1 MKPIFKIK
9 LKILLFD
16 VLFEL
21 LVDSIIFVFAY
32 FSDRLLEVIVFYLSW
47 NIIYRFFPKVFHFK
61 FKTPFQNVI
70 GCAICSCMCYFI
82 YLKLSLPISISIFS
96 GVLYGVFAHFILYKI
111 QDYIELKNNVFKNSI
126 NIYNMSEEELRNYA
140 KSKGLS
146 EMIID
151 TLILR
156 VINNYKWVEIQ
167 KERNYTKEGIRY
179 HKERI
184 CKILDVKL

>member
-1 MKPIFKIK
+1 MKPILKIK
-9 LKILLFD
+9 LKMLFFNI
-16 VLFEL
+16 LFEL
-21 LVDSIIFVFAY
+21 LVDSIIIVFAY
-32 FSDRLLEVIVFYLSW
+32 FSDRLLEVLAFYLSW

-61 FKTPFQNVI
+61 FKTPFKNVI

-96 GVLYGVFAHFILYKI
+96 SVLYGVLAHLVLYKI
-111 QDYIELKNNVFKNSI
+111 QDYIELKKNVAKSSI
-126 NIYNMSEEELRNYA
+126 SIYNMSEEELRNYA

-156 VINNYKWVEIQ
+156 VINNYKWIEIQ

-184 CKILDVKL
+184 CKILNVKL

>member
-1 MKPIFKIK
+1 
-9 LKILLFD
+9 
-16 VLFEL
+16 
-21 LVDSIIFVFAY
+21 
-32 FSDRLLEVIVFYLSW
+32 
-47 NIIYRFFPKVFHFK
+47 
-61 FKTPFQNVI
+61 
-70 GCAICSCMCYFI
+70 MCYFI

-96 GVLYGVFAHFILYKI
+96 GVIYGIFAHFILYKI

-126 NIYNMSEEELRNYA
+126 DIYNMSEEELRNYA

-184 CKILDVKL
+184 CKMLDVKL